1 MKLSTLRNILAL
13 IAVCAGVSAL
23 AHAALP
29 VEYAIW
35 QEISSPDPSLRCW
48 RMERQ
53 IWCANAR

>member
-1 MKLSTLRNILAL
+1 MKTAHIL
-13 IAVCAGVSAL
+13 IAFIAGACVATHV
-23 AHAALP
+23 ARAELP

-48 RMERQ
+48 RMEHQ